1 MRGIV
6 AYHQKI
12 YTERQKSNGVSP
24 HVCATRGPD
33 LLMANEV
40 TFLCFRGGVVA
51 AGGEVRGGVR
61 GRNIGCWDILSG
73 SDGVC
78 YKERP
83 GLV

>member
-40 TFLCFRGGVVA
+40 TFLCFRGG
-51 AGGEVRGGVR
+51 G
-61 GRNIGCWDILSG
+61 
-73 SDGVC
+73 
-78 YKERP
+78 
-83 GLV
+83 